1 MPDDTK
7 TLAASEAAAEQARS
21 RLTYSLARL
30 REQLTPAQVVRRGG
44 EAVSEALKPAIEPIA
59 RQARDSKSLIGLGL
73 ATTALAFG
81 IGRGSV
87 SALKSPAPLLPETR
101 SDEVNI
107 GSGGS
112 EIHITN
118 TLNARKNPASYRRES
133 AGQRRLERTKETSAT
148 EESSLGRALL
158 MGGVGVAIGSALGA
172 VVPRSDLESDFAGKQ
187 APLLKEWGRR
197 QLERRSAEMFER
209 TIDASNLARTLGIGM
224 GLIGLVAAQLGS
236 SAPKTRG

>member
-59 RQARDSKSLIGLGL
+59 RQARDSKYLIGLGL

-87 SALKSPAPLLPETR
+87 SALKSPAPPLSEAR
-101 SDEVNI
+101 SDDVNRVSR
-107 GSGGS
+107 GSD
-112 EIHITN
+112 IHISN
-118 TLNARKNPASYRRES
+118 ALEARKNPASLRRS
-133 AGQRRLERTKETSAT
+133 QRSLEKAKETDAT
-148 EESSLGRALL
+148 RESSLGRALL
-158 MGGVGVAIGSALGA
+158 MGSVGVAIGSALAA
-172 VVPRSDLESDFAGKQ
+172 VIPRSDFESDFAGKQ